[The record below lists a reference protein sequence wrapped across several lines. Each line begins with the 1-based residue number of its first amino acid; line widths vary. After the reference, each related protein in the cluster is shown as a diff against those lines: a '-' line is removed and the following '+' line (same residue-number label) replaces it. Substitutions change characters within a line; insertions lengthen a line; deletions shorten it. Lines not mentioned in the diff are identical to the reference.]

1 MVPNKQVLV
10 PFGNIIV
17 IDRLEALAPLEENL
31 RDGEEEGSLFLTI
44 TLLKPLRGP
53 AGTFTLSPAGFFLV
67 REMAESE
74 PRIKDWRTI
83 LGTMSSFSKLENRAV
98 MLSLESISRSCSC
111 PRRGSGK
118 AQDSSVKFWRFQTA
132 L

>member
-10 PFGNIIV
+10 PLGNIIV

-53 AGTFTLSPAGFFLV
+53 AGTFTLSSAGFFLV

-83 LGTMSSFSKLENRAV
+83 LGTMPSFSKLE
-98 MLSLESISRSCSC
+98 SISHSCSC

-118 AQDSSVKFWRFQTA
+118 AQDSSVKS
-132 L
+132 